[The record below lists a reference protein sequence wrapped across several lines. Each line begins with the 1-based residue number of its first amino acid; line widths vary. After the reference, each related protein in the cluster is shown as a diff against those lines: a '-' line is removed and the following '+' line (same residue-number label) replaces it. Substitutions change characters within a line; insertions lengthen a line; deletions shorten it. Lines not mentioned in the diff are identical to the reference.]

1 MYFTEVCLRVA
12 GFCCCGGVGEAAAAW
27 VIGAGV
33 MMLERVTRLNTPCPE
48 PNIGLQTAIDDI

>member
-1 MYFTEVCLRVA
+1 
-12 GFCCCGGVGEAAAAW
+12 
-27 VIGAGV
+27 